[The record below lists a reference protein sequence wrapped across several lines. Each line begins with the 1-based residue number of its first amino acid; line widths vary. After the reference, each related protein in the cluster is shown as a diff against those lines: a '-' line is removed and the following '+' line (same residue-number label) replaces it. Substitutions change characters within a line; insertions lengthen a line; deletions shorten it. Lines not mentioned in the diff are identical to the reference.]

1 MSIFSSAARFGSN
14 LIRKV
19 KFRSPELLIG
29 AGIVGAVGAAVI
41 AVRRGVRWHQAATN
55 ELKHDLEVI
64 HTAEKTS
71 DRYSRE
77 DRVHDYAALIGKGVW
92 SYTQIYGPSVLLGA
106 ASIVSILAGTGIL
119 RGRLAAVTSAAAT
132 AQAALDRYRQRV
144 REKLGDDADSEFAH
158 EVIGRKTKLKHEDGT
173 KETQVTYHLVPSTGE
188 WMPASPYSR
197 LWDDSA
203 LEWSPNR
210 ELQYLTLRSLENHF
224 NRELDVRGVV
234 FLNDVYKALGLP
246 MSKDAA
252 LVGWIKDYE
261 KPKMAKLAAELGRVP
276 GDGVISFGVFE
287 NESPSARAYLAGDD
301 DRVVLDFNVDG
312 VIYDLIPAL

>member
-1 MSIFSSAARFGSN
+1 MSIFSSVARFGGN
-14 LIRKV
+14 LIQKV

-29 AGIVGAVGAAVI
+29 AGVVGLVGAAVV
-41 AVRRGVRWHQAATN
+41 AVRRGVRWHNAAKGN
-55 ELKHDLEVI
+55 LMLDLETI
-64 HTAEKTS
+64 KKAEAS
-71 DRYSRE
+71 PEYSRE
-77 DRVHDYAALIGKGVW
+77 DKVRDYAQAVGRGVW
-92 SYTQIYGPSVLLGA
+92 SFAQIYGPSVLVGV
-106 ASIVSILAGTGIL
+106 ASVGSILAGTGIL
-119 RGRLAAVTSAAAT
+119 KGRLAAMTSAAAT
-132 AQAALDRYRQRV
+132 AQAALERYRARV
-144 REKLGDDADSEFAH
+144 REKMGEDADYEFAY
-158 EVIGRKTKLKHEDGT
+158 EVSAKKAKIKHEDGT
-173 KETQVTYHLVPSTGE
+173 KESLVTYHLVPSSGE
-188 WMPASPYSR
+188 WMAASPYSR
-197 LWDDSA
+197 LWDENA
-203 LEWSPNR
+203 IEWCANR
-210 ELQYLTLRSLENHF
+210 DIQFLTLRSLENHF
-224 NRELDVRGVV
+224 NQELNARGVV

>member
-1 MSIFSSAARFGSN
+1 MSIFSSAAKFGSN

-29 AGIVGAVGAAVI
+29 AGVVGLVGAAVV
-41 AVRRGVRWHQAATN
+41 AVRRGVRWHTAAKA
-55 ELKHDLEVI
+55 EIAHDLETI
-64 HTAEKTS
+64 KKAEGSPQYT
-71 DRYSRE
+71 RE
-77 DRVHDYAALIGKGVW
+77 DRVRDYAKVIGKGVW
-92 SYTQIYGPSVLLGA
+92 SFTQIYGPSVAVGA
-106 ASIVSILAGTGIL
+106 ASVVSILAGTGIL

-144 REKLGDDADSEFAH
+144 REKLGEDADYEFAY
-158 EVIGRKTKLKHEDGT
+158 EVSAKKAKIKHEDGT
-173 KETQVTYHLVPSTGE
+173 KETRVTYHLVPSSGE
-188 WMPASPYSR
+188 WMSASPYSR
-197 LWDDSA
+197 LWDESA

-252 LVGWIKDYE
+252 LVGWIKDYS
-261 KPKMAKLAAELGRVP
+261 KPNMAKLAAELGRVP

-287 NESPSARAYLAGDD
+287 NESPSARAYLSGDD

>member
-1 MSIFSSAARFGSN
+1 MSIFSYAAKFGSN
-14 LIRKV
+14 LIQKV

-29 AGIVGAVGAAVI
+29 AGVVGLVGAAVV
-41 AVRRGVRWHQAATN
+41 AVRRGVRWHSAAKA
-55 ELKHDLEVI
+55 EILHDLETI
-64 HTAEKTS
+64 KKAEGS
-71 DRYSRE
+71 PEYSRE
-77 DRVHDYAALIGKGVW
+77 ERVRDYAQVIGKGVW
-92 SYTQIYGPSVLLGA
+92 SFTQIYGPSIAVGA
-106 ASIVSILAGTGIL
+106 ASVVSVLAGTGIL

-144 REKLGDDADSEFAH
+144 REKLGADADYEFAY
-158 EVIGRKTKLKHEDGT
+158 EVSAKKAKIKHEDGT
-173 KETQVTYHLVPSTGE
+173 KETQVTYHLVPSSGE
-188 WMPASPYSR
+188 WMSASPYSR
-197 LWDDSA
+197 LWDESA

-252 LVGWIKDYE
+252 LVGWIKDYS
-261 KPKMAKLAAELGRVP
+261 KPNMAKLAAELGRVP

-287 NESPSARAYLAGDD
+287 NESPSARAYLSGDD

>member
-29 AGIVGAVGAAVI
+29 VGIVGAVGAAVV

-64 HTAEKTS
+64 RKAEKTS

-119 RGRLAAVTSAAAT
+119 RGRLAAMTSAAAT
-132 AQAALDRYRQRV
+132 AQAALERYRARV
-144 REKLGDDADSEFAH
+144 REKMGEDADYEFGLGVKPKKLKIKD
-158 EVIGRKTKLKHEDGT
+158 EDGNKSTKLEWF
-173 KETQVTYHLVPSTGE
+173 QVGDGE
-188 WMPASPYSR
+188 WMSASPYAR
-197 LWDDSA
+197 IWDETS
-203 LEWSPNR
+203 LEWSRNR
-210 ELQYLTLRSLENHF
+210 DIQYLTLRSLENHF
-224 NRELDVRGVV
+224 NRELDTRGVV

-246 MSKDAA
+246 LSKDAA

-261 KPKMAKLAAELGRVP
+261 KPKMAKLAADLGRVP

-287 NESPSARAYLAGDD
+287 GESPSARAFLSGHDD
-301 DRVVLDFNVDG
+301 AVVLDFNVDG

>member
-1 MSIFSSAARFGSN
+1 MSIFSSAINFGGK
-14 LIRKV
+14 IIQKV

-29 AGIVGAVGAAVI
+29 AGVVGLVGAAVV
-41 AVRRGVRWHQAATN
+41 AVRRGVRWHNAAKGN
-55 ELKHDLEVI
+55 LLLDLETI
-64 HTAEKTS
+64 EKAKAS
-71 DRYSRE
+71 PEYSRE
-77 DRVHDYAALIGKGVW
+77 DKVRDYATAIGRGVW
-92 SYTQIYGPSVLLGA
+92 SFTQIYGPSVVVGA
-106 ASIVSILAGTGIL
+106 ASVVSILAGTGIL
-119 RGRLAAVTSAAAT
+119 KGRLVAMTSAAAT

-144 REKLGDDADSEFAH
+144 REKLGEDADYEFAY
-158 EVIGRKTKLKHEDGT
+158 EVSSKKAKIKHEDGT
-173 KETQVTYHLVPSTGE
+173 KESLVTYHLVPSSGE
-188 WMPASPYSR
+188 WMAASPYSR
-197 LWDDSA
+197 LWDENA
-203 LEWSPNR
+203 MEWCANR
-210 ELQYLTLRSLENHF
+210 DIQFLTLRSLENHF
-224 NRELDVRGVV
+224 NQELNARGVV

-287 NESPSARAYLAGDD
+287 NESPSARAYLSGDD

>member
-1 MSIFSSAARFGSN
+1 MSIFSSAARFGGK
-14 LIRKV
+14 IVQKV

-29 AGIVGAVGAAVI
+29 AGVVGLVGAAVVAI
-41 AVRRGVRWHQAATN
+41 RRGVRWHTAAKA
-55 ELKHDLEVI
+55 EIVHDIETI
-64 HTAEKTS
+64 KKAEGSPQYT
-71 DRYSRE
+71 RE
-77 DRVHDYAALIGKGVW
+77 DRVRDYAKVVGKGVW
-92 SYTQIYGPSVLLGA
+92 SFTQIYGPSVAVGA
-106 ASIVSILAGTGIL
+106 AAVVAILAGTGIL

-144 REKLGDDADSEFAH
+144 REKLGEDADYEFAY
-158 EVIGRKTKLKHEDGT
+158 EVSAKKAKIKHEDGT
-173 KETQVTYHLVPSTGE
+173 KETQVTYHLVPSSGE
-188 WMPASPYSR
+188 WMSASPYSR
-197 LWDDSA
+197 LWDESA

-252 LVGWIKDYE
+252 LVGWIKDYS

-287 NESPSARAYLAGDD
+287 NESLSARAYLSGDD

>member
-1 MSIFSSAARFGSN
+1 MSIFSSAINFGGK
-14 LIRKV
+14 IIQKV

-29 AGIVGAVGAAVI
+29 AGVVGLVGAAVV
-41 AVRRGVRWHQAATN
+41 AVRRGVRWHNAAKGN
-55 ELKHDLEVI
+55 LLLDLETI
-64 HTAEKTS
+64 EKAKAS
-71 DRYSRE
+71 PEYSRE
-77 DRVHDYAALIGKGVW
+77 DKVRDYATAIGRGVW
-92 SYTQIYGPSVLLGA
+92 SFTQIYGPSVAVGA
-106 ASIVSILAGTGIL
+106 ASVVSILAGTGIL
-119 RGRLAAVTSAAAT
+119 KGRLAAMTSAAAT
-132 AQAALDRYRQRV
+132 AQAALDRYRSRV
-144 REKLGDDADSEFAH
+144 REKLGEDADYEFAY
-158 EVIGRKTKLKHEDGT
+158 EVSAKKAKIKHEDGT
-173 KETQVTYHLVPSTGE
+173 KESLVTYHLVPSSGE
-188 WMPASPYSR
+188 WMAASPYSR
-197 LWDDSA
+197 LWDENA
-203 LEWSPNR
+203 MEWCANR
-210 ELQYLTLRSLENHF
+210 DIQFLTLRSLENHF
-224 NRELDVRGVV
+224 NQELNARGVV

>member
-14 LIRKV
+14 LVRKV
-19 KFRSPELLIG
+19 RFRSPELLIG
-29 AGIVGAVGAAVI
+29 AGIVGVVGAAVV

-106 ASIVSILAGTGIL
+106 ASIASILAGTGIL
-119 RGRLAAVTSAAAT
+119 RGRLAAMTSAAAT
-132 AQAALDRYRQRV
+132 AQAALERYRARV
-144 REKLGDDADSEFAH
+144 REKMGEDADREFAF
-158 EVIGRKTKLKHEDGT
+158 EVSPRKTKLKHEDGT
-173 KETQVTYHLVPSTGE
+173 KETQITYHLVPSSGE
-188 WMPASPYSR
+188 WMAASPYSR
-197 LWDDSA
+197 LWDENA
-203 LEWSPNR
+203 MEWCANR
-210 ELQYLTLRSLENHF
+210 DVQFLTLRSLENHF
-224 NRELDVRGVV
+224 NQELNARGVV

-252 LVGWIKDYE
+252 LVGWVKNYE

-301 DRVVLDFNVDG
+301 NRVVLDFNVDG

>member
-1 MSIFSSAARFGSN
+1 MSIFSSAAKFGSN
-14 LIRKV
+14 LIQKV
-19 KFRSPELLIG
+19 KFRGPELLIG
-29 AGIVGAVGAAVI
+29 AGVVGLVGAAVV
-41 AVRRGVRWHQAATN
+41 AVRRGVRWHSAAKA
-55 ELKHDLEVI
+55 EILHDLETI
-64 HTAEKTS
+64 KKAEGSPQYT
-71 DRYSRE
+71 RE
-77 DRVHDYAALIGKGVW
+77 DKVRDYAQVIGKGVW
-92 SYTQIYGPSVLLGA
+92 SFTQIYGPSVAVGA
-106 ASIVSILAGTGIL
+106 ASVVSILAGTGIL
-119 RGRLAAVTSAAAT
+119 KGRLAAMTSAAAT

-144 REKLGDDADSEFAH
+144 REKLGDDTDAEFAH
-158 EVIGRKTKLKHEDGT
+158 EVVSRKTKLKHEDGT
-173 KETQVTYHLVPSTGE
+173 KETQVTYHLVPSSGE

-197 LWDDSA
+197 LWDESA

-261 KPKMAKLAAELGRVP
+261 KPKMAKLASELGRVP